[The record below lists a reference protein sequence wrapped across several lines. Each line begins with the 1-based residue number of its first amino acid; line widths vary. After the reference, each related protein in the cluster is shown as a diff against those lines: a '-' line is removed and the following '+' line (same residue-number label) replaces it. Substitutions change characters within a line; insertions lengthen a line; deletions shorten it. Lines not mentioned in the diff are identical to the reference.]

1 METNRCGSIQHLCH
15 RQHGLDPVLGERRLW
30 ADEPTGNLDSTNAG
44 EIMELLKRF
53 NREQEQ
59 TFVLVTHSDEVGS
72 MADRV
77 VRMSDGVIVD
87 DGNGVITKTPRW
99 KKRVEERLVGETVW
113 R

>member
-1 METNRCGSIQHLCH
+1 MEAIPRALANEPSI
-15 RQHGLDPVLGERRLW
+15 VW

-87 DGNGVITKTPRW
+87 DGNGVITKNAP
-99 KKRVEERLVGETVW
+99 VEEKG
-113 R
+113 